1 MALPGTTSDEQT
13 APGTAPGSRRVSVRT
28 LTPVLLLRAAHPRQ
42 GAVTA
47 VVMAVAAALA
57 GRPQREVLLVL
68 VTVLVGQ
75 TVLGWHNDLVDRER
89 DARHAA
95 GRKALTD
102 GLAVGTLGYALTCG
116 VLLLVPLAI
125 AHGVRAGSA
134 YLAAVALGALGNHV
148 LRRGV
153 LSWVTW
159 AASFALYPAFL
170 SYGGWGGASVGDPPQ
185 PAMVALAAVLGIGV
199 HLFTALWGLVPDH
212 EDGWRYLPL
221 RVGLRLGAGRLLTL
235 SSAWIV
241 LSLVGLALVGSSV
254 GLRA

>member
-42 GAVTA
+42 GVVTA
-47 VVMAVAAALA
+47 IVMAVAAALA

-75 TVLGWHNDLVDRER
+75 SVLGWHNDLVDRER

-95 GRKALTD
+95 GRKPLTD

-116 VLLLVPLAI
+116 VLLLVPLSI

-134 YLAAVALGALGNHV
+134 YLVAVALGALGNHV

-153 LSWVTW
+153 FSWVTW

-241 LSLVGLALVGSSV
+241 LSLVGLALVGSSL
-254 GLRA
+254 GLSA